1 MRDKFDI
8 SHSMIQLLINWSQ
21 REVEDLKDDSIGHM
35 DPWLAYSLG
44 TKDGRAELAKDI
56 LEHLGLVNYN

>member
-1 MRDKFDI
+1 
-8 SHSMIQLLINWSQ
+8 MIQLLINLSQ
-21 REVEDLKDDSIGHM
+21 REVEDLKDGSIGHM